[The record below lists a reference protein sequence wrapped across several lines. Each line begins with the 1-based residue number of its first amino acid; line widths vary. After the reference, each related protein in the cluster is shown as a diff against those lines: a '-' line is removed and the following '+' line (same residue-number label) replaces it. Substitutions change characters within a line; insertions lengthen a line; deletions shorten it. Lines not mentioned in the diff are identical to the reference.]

1 VFPALRGSQSLPFN
15 HSPICSRQVSEQL
28 INQHI
33 DAGCRDARAIIPGPS
48 TTTKKTRTQSSES
61 GRPVAP
67 IFFKTKTGGPSQA
80 TATGLSTS
88 QQQPPSQRTVTNRLG
103 PPQKR
108 KLSGDGASSGPSP
121 FAAHVKKQ
129 SKATSTIG
137 SRLQAASPLA
147 ERLRPSTL
155 DEFVG
160 QAHLTGPG
168 SFLFA
173 LTEKGVV
180 GSVILWGPPG

>member
-1 VFPALRGSQSLPFN
+1 MWFSSRCLFD

-28 INQHI
+28 INHHI
-33 DAGCRDARAIIPGPS
+33 DAGCRDAIPGPS
-48 TTTKKTRTQSSES
+48 SRTPKKTRTSS
-61 GRPVAP
+61 GHPVAP
-67 IFFKTKTGGPSQA
+67 IFKTKTGGA
-80 TATGLSTS
+80 TARHGLSTQ
-88 QQQPPSQRTVTNRLG
+88 QQQPSQSTVTNR

-108 KLSGDGASSGPSP
+108 KLSGDASSSRPGFVVSTP
-121 FAAHVKKQ
+121 KQ
-129 SKATSTIG
+129 SKAAGTIG

-168 SFLFA
+168 SFLSV
-173 LTEKGVV
+173 LTEKGAV
-180 GSVILWGPPG
+180 GSIILWGPPG

>member
-1 VFPALRGSQSLPFN
+1 MFPPASFVVLSRCLLLD

-33 DAGCRDARAIIPGPS
+33 DAGCRDTTGIPGPS
-48 TTTKKTRTQSSES
+48 APKKTRTSS
-61 GRPVAP
+61 GRRPVAP
-67 IFFKTKTGGPSQA
+67 IFKSKTGGL
-80 TATGLSTS
+80 TAKHDLSTS
-88 QQQPPSQRTVTNRLG
+88 QQPPSQYTVTNR

-108 KLSGDGASSGPSP
+108 KLSPGDASSSSP
-121 FAAHVKKQ
+121 FVAHTTSTSSFKQ
-129 SKATSTIG
+129 TKPTGTIG
-137 SRLQAASPLA
+137 SRLHAASPLA

-168 SFLFA
+168 SFLSA

-180 GSVILWGPPG
+180 GSIILWGPPG

>member
-1 VFPALRGSQSLPFN
+1 VFPALCGSQSFFAAFD
-15 HSPICSRQVSEQL
+15 HSPICSRQVPERL

-33 DAGCRDARAIIPGPS
+33 DAGCRDSILGPS
-48 TTTKKTRTQSSES
+48 STPKKTRTPS

-67 IFFKTKTGGPSQA
+67 IFNTTKPGGPAS
-80 TATGLSTS
+80 TRHGLSSTS
-88 QQQPPSQRTVTNRLG
+88 QQPPPPGQSTVTNR

-108 KLSGDGASSGPSP
+108 KLSGDASSSS
-121 FAAHVKKQ
+121 FAAHASTSFVKQ
-129 SKATSTIG
+129 SKPTGTIG

-168 SFLFA
+168 SFLSA
-173 LTEKGVV
+173 LTEKGAV
-180 GSVILWGPPG
+180 GSIILWGPPG

>member
-1 VFPALRGSQSLPFN
+1 MVGQLPASGVSGSLWFSVAAFN
-15 HSPICSRQVSEQL
+15 HSPICSRRVSEQL

-33 DAGCRDARAIIPGPS
+33 DAGCRDAIPGPS
-48 TTTKKTRTQSSES
+48 TPKKTRTSA

-67 IFFKTKTGGPSQA
+67 IFKTKTDGP
-80 TATGLSTS
+80 TTRYGLFIS
-88 QQQPPSQRTVTNRLG
+88 QQPPSQSTITNRLS
-103 PPQKR
+103 QKR
-108 KLSGDGASSGPSP
+108 KLSGDASSSP
-121 FAAHVKKQ
+121 FAAHTITSLVKQ
-129 SKATSTIG
+129 SKATGTIG

-168 SFLFA
+168 SFLSA
-173 LTEKGVV
+173 LTEKGAV
-180 GSVILWGPPG
+180 GSIILWGPPG

>member
-1 VFPALRGSQSLPFN
+1 MQSLGRLASGVSGSLWFSVAAFN

-33 DAGCRDARAIIPGPS
+33 DAGCRDAIPGPS
-48 TTTKKTRTQSSES
+48 TPKKTRTSS
-61 GRPVAP
+61 GRPVAS
-67 IFFKTKTGGPSQA
+67 IFKTKTGEPTTRRGPS
-80 TATGLSTS
+80 TS
-88 QQQPPSQRTVTNRLG
+88 RQPPSQSTVTNR

-108 KLSGDGASSGPSP
+108 KLSGDASLSP
-121 FAAHVKKQ
+121 FAAHASTSLVKQ
-129 SKATSTIG
+129 SKATGTIG

-147 ERLRPSTL
+147 DRLRPSTL

-168 SFLFA
+168 SFLSA
-173 LTEKGVV
+173 LTERGAV
-180 GSVILWGPPG
+180 GSIVLWGPPG

>member
-1 VFPALRGSQSLPFN
+1 M
-15 HSPICSRQVSEQL
+15 SEQL

-33 DAGCRDARAIIPGPS
+33 DAGCRDTIPGPS
-48 TTTKKTRTQSSES
+48 TPKKTRTSS

-67 IFFKTKTGGPSQA
+67 IFKTKTGGPTS
-80 TATGLSTS
+80 TTRHDLSTS
-88 QQQPPSQRTVTNRLG
+88 QQQQPSQYTVTNR

-108 KLSGDGASSGPSP
+108 KLSGGALSSP
-121 FAAHVKKQ
+121 FAARTGTSSAKQ
-129 SKATSTIG
+129 IKPTGTIG

-168 SFLFA
+168 SFLSA
-173 LTEKGVV
+173 LTEKGAV
-180 GSVILWGPPG
+180 GSIILWGPPG

>member
-1 VFPALRGSQSLPFN
+1 VVLFSVAAFD

-33 DAGCRDARAIIPGPS
+33 DAGCRDAIPGPS
-48 TTTKKTRTQSSES
+48 TPKKTRTSS

-67 IFFKTKTGGPSQA
+67 IFNTKTGGPTTSRH
-80 TATGLSTS
+80 GLSTL
-88 QQQPPSQRTVTNRLG
+88 QQPPSQSTVTNR

-108 KLSGDGASSGPSP
+108 KLSGDAFSSL
-121 FAAHVKKQ
+121 FAAHTSTSSVKQ
-129 SKATSTIG
+129 SKATGTIG

-147 ERLRPSTL
+147 ERLRPTTL

-160 QAHLTGPG
+160 QVHLTGPG
-168 SFLFA
+168 SFLSA
-173 LTEKGVV
+173 LTEKGAV
-180 GSVILWGPPG
+180 GSIILWGPPG

>member
-1 VFPALRGSQSLPFN
+1 VVSQSPPFN

-33 DAGCRDARAIIPGPS
+33 DAGCRDAIPGPS
-48 TTTKKTRTQSSES
+48 TLKQGSRTSSR
-61 GRPVAP
+61 RPVAS
-67 IFFKTKTGGPSQA
+67 IFKTKTGGA
-80 TATGLSTS
+80 TASRHGLSTS
-88 QQQPPSQRTVTNRLG
+88 QQLPSQSTVVTNR
-103 PPQKR
+103 PSQKR
-108 KLSGDGASSGPSP
+108 KLSGDASTSL
-121 FAAHVKKQ
+121 VKQ
-129 SKATSTIG
+129 SKAAGTIG

-168 SFLFA
+168 SFLSA
-173 LTEKGVV
+173 LTEKGAV
-180 GSVILWGPPG
+180 GSIILWGPPG